1 MPGTLSTKRYKI
13 LVPTDF
19 TKVSDVAV
27 EHAKTVGAHL
37 GAEVYLLHV
46 VPRREEVEEARRRLT
61 IAVERATDPGSSLK
75 IHKLVRVGSIY
86 DDVADAAAEIDASL
100 IIMGTHGMRG
110 MQFITGSRA
119 LRLVG
124 SSEVPFIVVQE
135 RGIKPSGYDN
145 IVVPLDLHRETR
157 QKLALVAA
165 MAGTF
170 KSKVHV
176 VVPRE
181 SDEFLVQQLNNH
193 IKFARQFLGE
203 RGIDHDTT
211 ILDADSR
218 EFVDGILAYAGK
230 VDADLITI
238 MNLSQG
244 NIFGVLGVPYEQEL
258 LANDQHIPVMLVNP
272 RETTTGSGWSFQ

>member
-1 MPGTLSTKRYKI
+1 MSAKRYKI

-19 TKVSDVAV
+19 TKMSDVAIA
-27 EHAKTVGAHL
+27 HAKTVAAHL
-37 GAEVYLLHV
+37 DAEIYLLHV
-46 VPRREEVEEARRRLT
+46 VPRREEVDDARRKLDIEVKRS
-61 IAVERATDPGSSLK
+61 TDPGSAVKL
-75 IHKLVRVGSIY
+75 HKLVRVGSIF

-119 LRLVG
+119 LRLIG

-135 RGIKPSGYDN
+135 RGIKPTGYDN
-145 IVVPLDLHRETR
+145 IVVPLDLQKETR

-165 MAGTF
+165 MASTF
-170 KSKVHV
+170 KSKVNV

-181 SDEFLVQQLNNH
+181 KDEFLSHQLNNH
-193 IKFARQFLGE
+193 IKFAKQFLGE
-203 RGIDHDTT
+203 RGIAHEAT
-211 ILDADSR
+211 ILEADSR
-218 EFVDGILAYAGK
+218 DFVEAMLDHATK

-244 NIFGVLGVPYEQEL
+244 NIFGVLGVPYEQEI
-258 LANDQHIPVMLVNP
+258 LANEKHIPVMLVNP
-272 RETTTGSGWSFQ
+272 RETTSGSGWSFQ